1 MRKRKLFF
9 SLLPALLAAALCATA
24 QDGGLTAK
32 PIRYTF
38 NLPDIEKLPQNI
50 RPMGINNDK
59 AGCDITY
66 LITGSNL
73 AELDRDSITITS
85 ITTKDGKD
93 ISKDS
98 RGRAA
103 WKFDGFFAKISDD
116 GKYATFSIFVPLEG
130 TTLML
135 PTVKGTLTA
144 KTAGKTETAT
154 LTFKI
159 ADKGKEQKAGPF
171 TFAVADTSK
180 KNDGMMGFGPEG
192 FGMTMKGDGSLVTE
206 IVINAGGKKIK
217 KNGHMSSGNQAT
229 YYFESAP
236 TTPEFTLTVTYFAD
250 MKDVTVTLG
259 Q

>member
-1 MRKRKLFF
+1 MRTLLF
-9 SLLPALLAAALCATA
+9 SALFLTALCAAA
-24 QDGGLTAK
+24 QNEGLTAK

-38 NLPDIEKLPQNI
+38 NLPDIEKLPQNL
-50 RPMGINNDK
+50 RPMGINNDR

-73 AELDRDSITITS
+73 AELDRDSINITS

-130 TTLML
+130 ATLML
-135 PTVKGTLTA
+135 PTVKGTITA

-154 LTFKI
+154 LTFKT
-159 ADKGKEQKAGPF
+159 AEKGKEQKAGPF
-171 TFAVADTSK
+171 SFAIADKAK
-180 KNDGMMGFGPEG
+180 KGDDMMMGFGFGQDG
-192 FGMTMKGDGSLVTE
+192 FGMSMKGDGSLIAE
-206 IVINAGGKKIK
+206 IVITAGGKKIK
-217 KNGHMSSGNQAT
+217 KNGHMSSGNQTT
-229 YYFESAP
+229 YLFESVPA
-236 TTPEFTLTVTYFAD
+236 TPEFTLTVTYFAD
-250 MKDVTVTLG
+250 MKDVPVTIG
-259 Q
+259 SH